1 MCMCVSLGVQVP
13 WCTQRSE
20 GNFVEWGLSIQ
31 LYTESNLGHEAFSE
45 SAEAFPGPKS
55 LTLITW
61 PQLSAKEARKH
72 SLSSG
77 WPYAHLKNLFH
88 YYIRGAGSV
97 LGKLPEMAIC
107 TWVSQT
113 APEECLTQPPAM
125 GTQDSSQWET
135 GSKVICLGF
144 DSSAP
149 FLGFLISKMDKIT
162 ALASCGDRDEQTA
175 ESQQ

>member
-1 MCMCVSLGVQVP
+1 M
-13 WCTQRSE
+13 R
-20 GNFVEWGLSIQ
+20 LSQ
-31 LYTESNLGHEAFSE
+31 KVLRHFA
-45 SAEAFPGPKS
+45 GPKS

-77 WPYAHLKNLFH
+77 WLYAYLKYLFH

-107 TWVSQT
+107 TPVSQT

-149 FLGFLISKMDKIT
+149 FLGFLISKTDKIT
-162 ALASCGDRDEQTA
+162 ALTSCGDRDEQTMENLCNSKRGLA
-175 ESQQ
+175 SWVTATIAVAVVRQPWVWISHLFPFRQGLTM